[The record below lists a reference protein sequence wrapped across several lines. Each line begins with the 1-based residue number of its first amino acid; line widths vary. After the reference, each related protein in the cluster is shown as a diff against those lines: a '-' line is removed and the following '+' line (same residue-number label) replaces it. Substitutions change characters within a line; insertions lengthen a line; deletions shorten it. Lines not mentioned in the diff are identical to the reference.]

1 MVEGQVAVQPQQ
13 QQQQQQ
19 TSGAGG
25 SNSVGG
31 TTGAGGGS
39 TGSNSVVTNSQAQT
53 NGGTSTQ
60 TPVSSPAG
68 GATNTSAGS
77 NSSSSNNNN
86 NSISNNNNNNSSSN
100 NNNNNNATSNSNN
113 NNNEP
118 DPKTNL
124 IVNYLPQTMSQ
135 DEIRSLFVS
144 FGEVES
150 CKLIRDKVTGQSL
163 GYGFVNYVKQEDAE
177 KAINALNGLRLQ
189 NKTIKVSIARPSS
202 ESIKGANLYVSG
214 LPKNMTQSDLESLFS
229 PYGKIITSR
238 ILCDNIT
245 GLSKGVGFIRFD
257 QRFEADRAIKELN
270 GTTPKNSTEPITV
283 KFANNP
289 SSNKNSM
296 QPLAAYIAPQNA
308 RGGRAFPAN
317 AAAGA
322 AAAAAAA
329 AIHPN
334 AGRYSSV
341 ISRYS
346 PLTSDLITNGMI
358 QGNTIASSGWC
369 IFVYNLAPET
379 EENVLWQLFGPFGAV
394 QSVKVIRD
402 LQSNKC
408 KGFGFVTMTNYE
420 EAVLA
425 IQSLNGYTLGNRV
438 LQLAAV
444 VNANATAAA
453 LAANG
458 LVLHNHNHQQHSNNS
473 LGTTNN
479 INRNKNS
486 NSNSTAAFQ
495 FGKYANHSNNR
506 QHNNV
511 TSNNSNPNKPKPAI
525 PASNKQ
531 PALPPTKRPSVAAAS
546 ASSPAATSTPSSSQ
560 RSQSPSQSQSQSNG
574 ATASGTATGSPTS
587 SSNILKTSTK
597 FVYNKPQNQFELL
610 QQQLQLQQEFAQF
623 LTNVANSTAAAATP
637 SNSSSSSMGQ
647 RSNGSHGHS
656 VTNTSGGVSGNKSSN
671 SGNGY
676 MPTWSNWFF

>member
-1 MVEGQVAVQPQQ
+1 MVEGQVAVQQPQQ
-13 QQQQQQ
+13 QQP
-19 TSGAGG
+19 TGAGG
-25 SNSVGG
+25 TNS
-31 TTGAGGGS
+31 TTGAGQGS
-39 TGSNSVVTNSQAQT
+39 TASNNGTNSQAQT
-53 NGGTSTQ
+53 NGGSAPA
-60 TPVSSPAG
+60 TPVSS
-68 GATNTSAGS
+68 SAGS
-77 NSSSSNNNN
+77 TTNTTGGQLGTNNAAQNNNN
-86 NSISNNNNNNSSSN
+86 NNNNNNSAAN
-100 NNNNNNATSNSNN
+100 NN

-458 LVLHNHNHQQHSNNS
+458 LVLHNQHHHSTIGNIKNTNHNNC
-473 LGTTNN
+473 
-479 INRNKNS
+479 
-486 NSNSTAAFQ
+486 TAAYP

-506 QHNNV
+506 QHNSNIP
-511 TSNNSNPNKPKPAI
+511 SNNSNTNKPKP
-525 PASNKQ
+525 SNSTNKQ
-531 PALPPTKRPSVAAAS
+531 QILPPPKRPVSSNSVTSSTVAS
-546 ASSPAATSTPSSSQ
+546 TTATIRSSSNGHNESNGDATGTTATTSTFSSPSSS
-560 RSQSPSQSQSQSNG
+560 
-574 ATASGTATGSPTS
+574 TS
-587 SSNILKTSTK
+587 ILKTSTK
-597 FVYNKPQNQFELL
+597 FVYNKPQNHFELL

-623 LTNVANSTAAAATP
+623 LTNVANSAAAAATP
-637 SNSSSSSMGQ
+637 SNSSTSSISQ
-647 RSNGSHGHS
+647 RTNGGIGLGLGHP
-656 VTNTSGGVSGNKSSN
+656 VTNAPGGGTGNKNVNSS
-671 SGNGY
+671 NGY
-676 MPTWSNWFF
+676 MSAWSNWFY